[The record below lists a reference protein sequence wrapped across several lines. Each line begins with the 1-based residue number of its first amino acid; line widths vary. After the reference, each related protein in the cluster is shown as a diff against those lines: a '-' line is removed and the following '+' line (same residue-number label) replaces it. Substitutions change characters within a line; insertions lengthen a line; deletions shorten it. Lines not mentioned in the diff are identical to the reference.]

1 MCVSYRTNV
10 DYTCAINIYTLNL
23 MGPLIGSTGR
33 RKKKKRTENKRGVA
47 ETMAARNL

>member
-1 MCVSYRTNV
+1 VSYRTNV